1 MTTILA
7 YIFTLI
13 FSVFVIFMV
22 VLTITVELKKLVTC
36 MDMKF

>member
-22 VLTITVELKKLVTC
+22 VLAITVELEKLVTC